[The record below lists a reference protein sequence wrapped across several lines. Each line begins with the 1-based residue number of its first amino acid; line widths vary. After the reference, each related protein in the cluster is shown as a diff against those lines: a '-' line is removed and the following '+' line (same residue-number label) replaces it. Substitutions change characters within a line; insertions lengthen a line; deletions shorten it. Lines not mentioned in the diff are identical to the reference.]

1 MARDPLARMDI
12 DTRWAY
18 HRKCRALQAAYPTD
32 WPSYWC
38 AYQAVLGES
47 WAAQERVTLRDAWV
61 PSLPTT
67 IDAALSALVEVG
79 LLDKS
84 GKVPTKSWDEW
95 FGPAIARIDSL
106 SERGRK
112 GAERRWGK
120 RAKHPN
126 GQSLSNGPAIAQ
138 PSVSNAQAMHHASQP
153 ATPSTPASHAIAAPT
168 IDDPDD
174 DITTLQKLAES
185 LTGTPYGFPRHSGM
199 GEKVGV
205 MVRKHGL
212 GAVEEEWRRIAAE
225 ERGMPTVRQLVLGAD
240 NALNRISAP
249 VVAGKRDEVAEFV
262 AKVKA
267 QTREEAAR
275 A

>member
-1 MARDPLARMDI
+1 MPRAERPYSRVYWEAVDDPKFSDVWDDDHALATWLRLLVAADQAWPASATIYHGIHKSSLDKLTRCGLVDMQGASRYRIHGLDAEREARSTKARDAVQ
-12 DTRWAY
+12 TRY
-18 HRKCRALQAAYPTD
+18 VRTTD
-32 WPSYWC
+32 
-38 AYQAVLGES
+38 
-47 WAAQERVTLRDAWV
+47 VT
-61 PSLPTT
+61 PQGNQP
-67 IDAALSALVEVG
+67 
-79 LLDKS
+79 
-84 GKVPTKSWDEW
+84 PTKGVPRQEETRREETST
-95 FGPAIARIDSL
+95 GQHPSAPAA
-106 SERGRK
+106 
-112 GAERRWGK
+112 
-120 RAKHPN
+120 
-126 GQSLSNGPAIAQ
+126 
-138 PSVSNAQAMHHASQP
+138 
-153 ATPSTPASHAIAAPT
+153 
-168 IDDPDD
+168 DDPDD